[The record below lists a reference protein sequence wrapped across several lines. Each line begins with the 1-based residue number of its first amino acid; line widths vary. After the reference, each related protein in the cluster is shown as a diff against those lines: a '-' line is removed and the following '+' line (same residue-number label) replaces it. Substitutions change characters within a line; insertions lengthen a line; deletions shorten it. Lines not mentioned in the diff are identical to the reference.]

1 MGVLRHPPFLLVQL
15 MKIFLDT
22 ADTAIIRDR
31 FHKGLVDG
39 VTTNPTLIMKSGR
52 DPVKVYDELEDIG
65 IGDISMEVVGNA
77 KEMMDQALKLV
88 ERFSHV
94 ATIKVPCTED
104 GLYVCRVLAKMDVDV
119 NVTLVFSAAQ
129 AILASKAGARY
140 VSPFV
145 GRVDDNSFDG
155 IQLIKEI
162 REIYSAHGAP
172 TEILAASVR
181 TVRQVTDSFLA
192 GADLVTIPPAVLD
205 KMYKHI
211 LTDAGLAQF
220 EKDWKQVKIKAIKDQ
235 RENFLD

>member
-1 MGVLRHPPFLLVQL
+1 MVYK

-22 ADTAIIRDR
+22 ADTALIRDR
-31 FHKGLVDG
+31 FQKGLVDG

-52 DPVKVYDELEDIG
+52 DPVEVYAELEDIG
-65 IGDISMEVVGNA
+65 LTDISMEVVGDA
-77 KEMMDQALKLV
+77 KEMMDQALTLIEK
-88 ERFSHV
+88 FSHV

-104 GLYVCRVLAKMDVDV
+104 GLTVCRVLSKMDVDV
-119 NVTLVFSAAQ
+119 NVTLIFSAAQ

-155 IQLIKEI
+155 IALINEI
-162 REIYSAHGAP
+162 SSIYKANHAQ

-192 GADLVTIPPAVLD
+192 GADLVTLPPAVLD

-220 EKDWKQVKIKAIKDQ
+220 EKDWEQVTKPEKK
-235 RENFLD
+235 ENWLD

>member
-1 MGVLRHPPFLLVQL
+1 

>member
-1 MGVLRHPPFLLVQL
+1 

-52 DPVKVYDELEDIG
+52 DPVQVYDELEDIG
-65 IGDISMEVVGNA
+65 ITDISMEVVGDG
-77 KEMMDQALKLV
+77 KEMLNQALKLV

-94 ATIKVPCTED
+94 GTIKVPCTED

-162 REIYSAHGAP
+162 REIYSAHGAS

-192 GADLVTIPPAVLD
+192 GADLVTIPPSVLD

-220 EKDWKQVKIKAIKDQ
+220 DKDWKQVKIKAIKDQ

>member
-1 MGVLRHPPFLLVQL
+1 

-52 DPVKVYDELEDIG
+52 DPIKVYDELEDIG

>member
-1 MGVLRHPPFLLVQL
+1 MMR
-15 MKIFLDT
+15 IFLDT
-22 ADTAIIRDR
+22 ADTATIRDR
-31 FHKGLVDG
+31 FHRGLVDG

-52 DPVKVYDELEDIG
+52 DPVEVYSELEDIG

-77 KEMMDQALKLV
+77 KEMMDQSLRLI
-88 ERFSHV
+88 EQFSHV

-104 GLYVCRVLAKMDVDV
+104 GLYVCRLLSKMDVDV

-129 AILASKAGARY
+129 AVLASKAGARY

-155 IQLIKEI
+155 IELIREI
-162 REIYSAHGAP
+162 REIYSKHGAP

-211 LTDAGLAQF
+211 LTDSGLAQF
-220 EKDWKQVKIKAIKDQ
+220 EKDWQEVIKQAKK
-235 RENFLD
+235 ESWLD

>member
-1 MGVLRHPPFLLVQL
+1 

-52 DPVKVYDELEDIG
+52 DPVKVYDELEEIG

-235 RENFLD
+235 QENFLDWTG